1 MDLKEIN
8 RAIVRGHWT
17 NDDLNTIIES
27 VKYARGF
34 LVNEKRQSIRVGDSV
49 RFTSSKLG
57 GPIQGTVE
65 SVKIKFASVN
75 TPRGRWRVPISMLE
89 SV

>member
-57 GPIQGTVE
+57 GTIQGTVE
-65 SVKIKFASVN
+65 SVKIKFASVS
-75 TPRGRWRVPISMLE
+75 TSRGRWRVPISMLE
-89 SV
+89 AV